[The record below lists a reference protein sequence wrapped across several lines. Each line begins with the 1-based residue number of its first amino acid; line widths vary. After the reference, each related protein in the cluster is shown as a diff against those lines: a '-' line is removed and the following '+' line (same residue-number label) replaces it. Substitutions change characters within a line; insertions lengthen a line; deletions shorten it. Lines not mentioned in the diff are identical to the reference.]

1 MQHKIINYKGS
12 DIFYKMI
19 GKGKPIIFLHGFA
32 EDGHLWQYQVD
43 FLKDHYQLI
52 IPDIPGS
59 GQSASAS
66 WINDINALAE
76 SIKAI
81 ADAEQITN
89 CTIIGHSMGGY
100 ITLALTEK
108 YPQLLNGFGL
118 FHSSAF
124 ADTEEKKQARL
135 KSIDFIKAN
144 GAHEFIKAT
153 TPGLFAAL
161 FTIAHPDKIQLL
173 VENGKMFVEEVLI
186 RYYEAMI
193 NRPDR
198 TSILLNSTQPVLF
211 IIGENDKAIPLDISL
226 KQCYL
231 PQLSYINILKD
242 SAHMGMWEEKDKSN
256 KILFDFLLAV
266 NA

>member
-1 MQHKIINYKGS
+1 
-12 DIFYKMI
+12 MI

-32 EDGHLWQYQVD
+32 EDGNVWQYQVD

-59 GQSASAS
+59 GQSAGAC
-66 WINDINALAE
+66 WINDINELAE

-81 ADAEQITN
+81 IDAEQIIN

-100 ITLALTEK
+100 ITLALAEK
-108 YPQLLNGFGL
+108 YSQLLNGFGL

-124 ADTEEKKQARL
+124 ADIEEKKQARL
-135 KSIDFIKAN
+135 KSIEFIKTN
-144 GAHEFIKAT
+144 GAYEFIKAT
-153 TPGLFAAL
+153 TPNLFAAS
-161 FTIAHPDKIQLL
+161 FTNGYPDKIQSL

-198 TSILLNSTQPVLF
+198 TDILLSFTKPVLF
-211 IIGENDKAIPLDISL
+211 IIGENDKAIPLETSL

-231 PQLSYINILKD
+231 PQLSYIHLLKN

-266 NA
+266 NI